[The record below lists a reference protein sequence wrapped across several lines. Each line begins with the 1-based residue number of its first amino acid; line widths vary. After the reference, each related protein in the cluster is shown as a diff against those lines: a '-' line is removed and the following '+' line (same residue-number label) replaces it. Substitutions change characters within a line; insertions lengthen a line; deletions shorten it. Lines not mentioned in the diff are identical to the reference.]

1 MLLAL
6 EGLRKSYGSLL
17 VADSV
22 SLEVAEGE
30 ALGII
35 GPNGAGKTTLFSLIT
50 GAVPADAGRILLDGA
65 DITRMPAQK
74 RCLSGIC
81 RSHQVPHPFE
91 KLTVAENLLVAA
103 CFGQNKREA
112 DVVDEV
118 GAILEQTGLA
128 AKANRVSGALPLL
141 DRKRLEMA
149 RALATNPR
157 LLLLDEIAGGLTEG
171 ECQELVETIRGIHKS
186 GRTIVWI
193 EHIVHALVAVVS
205 RLVVL
210 NFGKLIAQGKP
221 EEVLASPQVRE
232 TYLGSPV

>member
-1 MLLAL
+1 MLLRIENL
-6 EGLRKSYGSLL
+6 KKSYGSL
-17 VADSV
+17 VVTDDV
-22 SLEVAEGE
+22 SLSVAEGE

-50 GAVPADAGRILLDGA
+50 GAVPPNSGSIRLAGE
-65 DITRMPAQK
+65 DITRASAQR
-74 RCLSGIC
+74 RCLAGIC

-112 DVVDEV
+112 DVVDQV

-128 AKANRVSGALPLL
+128 AKANRVSGGLALL

-157 LLLLDEIAGGLTEG
+157 LLLLDEIAGGLTQG
-171 ECQELVETIRGIHKS
+171 ECDELVETIRSIHGS

-193 EHIVHALVAVVS
+193 EHIVNALVAVVS

-210 NFGKLIAQGKP
+210 NFGKLIAEGEPQK
-221 EEVLASPQVRE
+221 VLALPQVRE
-232 TYLGSPV
+232 TYLGTAV